1 MSDQALVSQPDTAQE
16 VLRGLRAAVPV
27 MTGFVPV
34 GLILGATGAHTG
46 LSPFTS
52 GLMCA
57 ANYAG
62 GSEFAAV
69 ALWSTIPPVLMIM
82 VTTWLINS
90 RHIMLSASLTLYM
103 GKLTTRESLFVLFFM
118 CDEAWALA
126 MQDVTRMK
134 RLGKSND
141 DAFSL
146 PFYVGCAIALWT
158 SWWGSAA
165 VGAWIGNDLGDL
177 EVWGFAM
184 AFPAIFIA
192 ILSGMWPGAKKCLPW
207 IVSFVAAGLM
217 SLMFSTPVAVAAGS
231 LLGLAAVWFTTG
243 RDHVEGHK
251 AGEEKEGVK

>member
-34 GLILGATGAHTG
+34 GLILGATGAHAG

-158 SWWGSAA
+158 SWWG
-165 VGAWIGNDLGDL
+165 LGRRRCMDRQRSRRPR
-177 EVWGFAM
+177 G
-184 AFPAIFIA
+184 
-192 ILSGMWPGAKKCLPW
+192 
-207 IVSFVAAGLM
+207 
-217 SLMFSTPVAVAAGS
+217 
-231 LLGLAAVWFTTG
+231 LGLCHGLPRDLHRDPFRDVAGREEVPAVDRELRRCGPHESDVLDPRG
-243 RDHVEGHK
+243 RRCRLPSRSCSRLVHDR
-251 AGEEKEGVK
+251 

>member
-1 MSDQALVSQPDTAQE
+1 MSDTSQSSETTAASE
-16 VLRGLRAAVPV
+16 ALRGLRAAVPV
-27 MTGFVPV
+27 MTGFISIA
-34 GLILGATGAHTG
+34 LILGATGAHAG

-69 ALWSTIPPVLMIM
+69 ALWNTVPPILTIMI
-82 VTTWLINS
+82 TTWLINS
-90 RHIMLSASLTLYM
+90 RHIMLSAALTLYM
-103 GKLTTRESLFVLFFM
+103 GKLSTRESLFVLFFM

-134 RLGKSND
+134 KMGFSND

-146 PFYVGCAIALWT
+146 PFYAGSALSLWV

-165 VGAWIGNDLGDL
+165 VGAWIGKDLGNL
-177 EVWGFAM
+177 EAWGFAM

-192 ILSGMWPGAKKCLPW
+192 ILSGMWPGVKKCAPW
-207 IVSFVAAGLM
+207 IVSFAAAGLM
-217 SLMFSTPVAVAAGS
+217 SLKFSTPVSVGVGS
-231 LLGLAAVWFTTG
+231 LLGLVAVWLTTG
-243 RDHVEGHK
+243 ESSASVK
-251 AGEEKEGVK
+251 KEAQ

>member
-1 MSDQALVSQPDTAQE
+1 MSDQTFASQSETAHE

-34 GLILGATGAHTG
+34 GLILGATGAHAG

-52 GLMCA
+52 GFMCA

-103 GKLTTRESLFVLFFM
+103 ARLTTRESLFVLFFM

-126 MQDVTRMK
+126 MQDVTRRK
-134 RLGKSND
+134 KLGKSND

-177 EVWGFAM
+177 EVRGFAM

-207 IVSFVAAGLM
+207 AVSFIAAGLT
-217 SLMFSTPVAVAAGS
+217 SLNFSTPVAVSAGS
-231 LLGLAAVWFTTG
+231 LLGLAAVWFTTKG
-243 RDHVEGHK
+243 DHLSDSR
-251 AGEEKEGVK
+251 ACEK

>member
-1 MSDQALVSQPDTAQE
+1 MSDTTRSENLEEA
-16 VLRGLRAAVPV
+16 LRGLRAAIPV
-27 MTGFVPV
+27 MTGFIPIA
-34 GLILGATGAHTG
+34 LILGATGAHAG

-52 GLMCA
+52 GFMCA

-69 ALWSTIPPVLMIM
+69 ALWSTVPPVLMIL

-90 RHIMLSASLTLYM
+90 RHIMLSAALTLYM
-103 GKLTTRESLFVLFFM
+103 GRLSTRESLFVLFFM

-126 MQDVTRMK
+126 MQDVTRQK
-134 RLGKSND
+134 KLGKSND

-146 PFYVGCAIALWT
+146 PFYAGSALALWT

-192 ILSGMWPGAKKCLPW
+192 ILSGMWPGVSKCLPW
-207 IVSFVAAGLM
+207 VVSFVASGLM
-217 SLMFSTPVAVAAGS
+217 SLKFSTPASVAVGS
-231 LLGLAAVWFTTG
+231 LLGLVAVWFTTS
-243 RDHVEGHK
+243 
-251 AGEEKEGVK
+251 GEEHGSGDEKEVQ

>member
-34 GLILGATGAHTG
+34 GLILGATGAHAG

-52 GLMCA
+52 GFMCA
-57 ANYAG
+57 AS
-62 GSEFAAV
+62 SEFAAV
-69 ALWSTIPPVLMIM
+69 IM

>member
-1 MSDQALVSQPDTAQE
+1 MSDQARVSQPDTAQE

-34 GLILGATGAHTG
+34 GLILGATGDVAG

-57 ANYAG
+57 ANLRAAPMRDHG
-62 GSEFAAV
+62 AVEHDSARADDHGHDLAHQLASHHALRFAH
-69 ALWSTIPPVLMIM
+69 ALHGQA
-82 VTTWLINS
+82 
-90 RHIMLSASLTLYM
+90 RQ
-103 GKLTTRESLFVLFFM
+103 TRESLFVLFFL

-146 PFYVGCAIALWT
+146 PFYVGCAIALWI

-165 VGAWIGNDLGDL
+165 VGASIGNDLGDL

-184 AFPAIFIA
+184 AFPAIFHRDPFRDVA
-192 ILSGMWPGAKKCLPW
+192 GREEVPAVDRELRRCGPHESDVLDPRGRRCRLPSRSSSRL
-207 IVSFVAAGLM
+207 VHDRKRSCRRSQG
-217 SLMFSTPVAVAAGS
+217 G
-231 LLGLAAVWFTTG
+231 
-243 RDHVEGHK
+243 
-251 AGEEKEGVK
+251 

>member
-16 VLRGLRAAVPV
+16 VRRGLRAAVPV

-34 GLILGATGAHTG
+34 GLILGATGAHAG

-103 GKLTTRESLFVLFFM
+103 GKLTTRESLFVLF
-118 CDEAWALA
+118 
-126 MQDVTRMK
+126 
-134 RLGKSND
+134 
-141 DAFSL
+141 
-146 PFYVGCAIALWT
+146 FYVGCAIALWT